1 MKKEKGD
8 LEKDS
13 YRILSQFYKE
23 RKGLAYHK
31 TDGLV
36 ASKKRDEE
44 RILHKHNHTILPQL
58 YQTQVLF
65 KSHNQMGQ
73 QGIDKVQQKYCICLV
88 SLE

>member
-1 MKKEKGD
+1 MKKRVREKNCSGN
-8 LEKDS
+8 EKK
-13 YRILSQFYKE
+13 RTK
-23 RKGLAYHK
+23 
-31 TDGLV
+31 DGVV
-36 ASKKRDEE
+36 ASKSRDEE